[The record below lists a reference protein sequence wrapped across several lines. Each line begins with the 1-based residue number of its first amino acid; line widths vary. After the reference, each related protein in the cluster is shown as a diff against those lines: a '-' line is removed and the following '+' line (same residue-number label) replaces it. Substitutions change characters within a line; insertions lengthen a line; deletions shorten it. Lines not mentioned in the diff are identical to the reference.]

1 VKADPPERNSGRVEI
16 LGASRFPGLRGLE
29 LRIWL
34 EDLVAELAPRAD
46 SFAVRFAGDRTVRR
60 MNRDYRGRDR
70 TTDVLSFEGATTGD
84 GRHLGDVVVSVPQ
97 ASRQAAAGG
106 RTLERE
112 LRTLLLHGVLH
123 CLGHDHEADD
133 GEMERLERRL
143 RRRWLGRGARR

>member
-1 VKADPPERNSGRVEI
+1 VKADPPERNGGRVD
-16 LGASRFPGLRGLE
+16 LVGASRFQAVRDLE
-29 LRIWL
+29 LAAWL
-34 EDLVAELAPRAD
+34 EDLVAELAPDAD
-46 SFAVRFAGDRTVRR
+46 SFAVRFAGDRAVRE
-60 MNRDYRGRDR
+60 MNRDFRGKDR
-70 TTDVLSFEGATTGD
+70 TTDVLSFAGGQSGE

-106 RTLERE
+106 HTLERE

-133 GEMERLERRL
+133 GEMDELERRL